1 MAVIITKNVL
11 RQYQSK
17 SATREVLGCLVN
29 NPSLLLTHKITA
41 DDFVESFYKIIFGAI
56 KNCYAN
62 KATKLDAYVIEEY
75 LKEAFPTKFEIF
87 KRNEGLRYIQ
97 KASEMAIEANFE
109 SNYMELKKFSLLRAL
124 LQSGEDVSDFFDPEE
139 TDADELDAKREMFE
153 SNSLDDIINYFK
165 NKLVTVSMQYS
176 LKNGRDSVKAG
187 SAEAKLQKEKWKKD
201 IPFGL
206 SYASQFFNTVTYGL
220 RKKRFTLGSADSGT
234 GKTRLSIANLCFSF
248 VPKFYNSTTG
258 EWETNPHGTQN
269 AGLYIG
275 TEMELIEE
283 IEPILW
289 AYIADVPEDHILFG
303 NYQPGEEERVDEA
316 IRILNEEANIYLEYV
331 PDYDIGTLEKII
343 DEHVVKHNVGHVFFD
358 YIHTTTEL
366 ISEFQTEAKARM
378 NTREDQVLNNLGVKI
393 KELTRKYNISIDTWT
408 QVTGDVRNEQVRD
421 SSLIRG
427 AKGLKDKADT
437 CFIVTRPTKKEMKL
451 LEKVLKSKTMFGK
464 PDPNICYSVYKNRG
478 GKLNNVKIWLYIN
491 YDTMRVHDLF
501 VTDYDYNLLPVDKT
515 YVGVNEDQKIII
527 SKDSKALK
535 SELIKAKIE
544 MNAIEDD
551 GEIIDIEEDFADVE
565 DSGNNNQKNVENE
578 PQKSRKNV
586 SEDTQTPSKNVSE
599 SAESRSKNVE
609 QIKQSYHEKATETE
623 LDSTDIEQEKI
634 NKRVSHILQD
644 DPDFNF

>member
-1 MAVIITKNVL
+1 
-11 RQYQSK
+11 
-17 SATREVLGCLVN
+17 
-29 NPSLLLTHKITA
+29 
-41 DDFVESFYKIIFGAI
+41 
-56 KNCYAN
+56 
-62 KATKLDAYVIEEY
+62 
-75 LKEAFPTKFEIF
+75 
-87 KRNEGLRYIQ
+87 
-97 KASEMAIEANFE
+97 
-109 SNYMELKKFSLLRAL
+109 
-124 LQSGEDVSDFFDPEE
+124 
-139 TDADELDAKREMFE
+139 
-153 SNSLDDIINYFK
+153 
-165 NKLVTVSMQYS
+165 
-176 LKNGRDSVKAG
+176 
-187 SAEAKLQKEKWKKD
+187 
-201 IPFGL
+201 
-206 SYASQFFNTVTYGL
+206 
-220 RKKRFTLGSADSGT
+220 
-234 GKTRLSIANLCFSF
+234 
-248 VPKFYNSTTG
+248 
-258 EWETNPHGTQN
+258 
-269 AGLYIG
+269 
-275 TEMELIEE
+275 
-283 IEPILW
+283 
-289 AYIADVPEDHILFG
+289 
-303 NYQPGEEERVDEA
+303 
-316 IRILNEEANIYLEYV
+316 
-331 PDYDIGTLEKII
+331 
-343 DEHVVKHNVGHVFFD
+343 
-358 YIHTTTEL
+358 
-366 ISEFQTEAKARM
+366 M

-501 VTDYDYNLLPVDKT
+501 VTDYDYNLLPIDKT

-565 DSGNNNQKNVENE
+565 NSGNENQENVENE

-586 SEDTQTPSKNVSE
+586 CEDTQTPSKNVSE
-599 SAESRSKNVE
+599 LTKSHSKNVSESTESHSKNVSESTESRSKNVE

-634 NKRVSHILQD
+634 NKKVSYILQD